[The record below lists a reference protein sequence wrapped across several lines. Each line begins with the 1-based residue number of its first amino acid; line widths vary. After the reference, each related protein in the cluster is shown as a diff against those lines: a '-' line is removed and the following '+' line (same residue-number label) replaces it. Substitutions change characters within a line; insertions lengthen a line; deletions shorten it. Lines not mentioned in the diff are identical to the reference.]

1 VLRMRFFQFSCC
13 RLPVIFFLAGM
24 VLSGC
29 VTDGRMINPYQA
41 REQREAAQQQDAAG
55 QVVAVP
61 THRDLLMPALTSIN
75 NRIYANE
82 QKLAQWRE
90 VTDTLSMIPPVQRN
104 RISACMAELIDILDG
119 YNALHSR
126 LLQQTSLESAQ
137 LLAGE
142 SLLQLNQRDMEYME
156 SGCDRLLA
164 ELRAPTSPPVTESVG
179 VVDPELIEAF
189 DKGEYD
195 RVITLY
201 SQTTGHPGQMIAPQA
216 TYLYGQA
223 LLKNHQQAEAH
234 TVFTDL
240 LTRVDSPEQGTM
252 AFDLMRVLGDVN
264 FAMGSYDEARR
275 YYADLVSMAAEHQR
289 SEQWG
294 EQQYAALQ
302 PGVLQ
307 PDERRAYSV
316 LLRNY
321 LAYTPKRDGYAVAE
335 QAEQF
340 LQTYPAS
347 RLVPSVNG
355 IHRDIREQVDDWLNR
370 GIKRIESQ
378 ANERLSRQ
386 THPDPDVVVGEA
398 GPDREIPGVD
408 SYQPAAISL
417 ADQEAL
423 QAVFDRGKA
432 QLHAKEYDLAIES
445 FTSLLDTPLA
455 EQARPLIHEAS
466 QLAAQEDRQKAADLF
481 VRATGAGD
489 LESKTALLLAS
500 RQLLQD
506 VLVKYPQSGLHD
518 KVERN
523 LSRIED
529 ELRAIDPSLIET
541 PSAGGM
547 SPIPRSPGATRP
559 QPSANLPAF
568 EY

>member
-1 VLRMRFFQFSCC
+1 MLHMRFSRW
-13 RLPVIFFLAGM
+13 RLPFVFFLAGL
-24 VLSGC
+24 VLFLFGC
-29 VTDGRMINPYQA
+29 APDGRMINPYQA
-41 REQREAAQQQDAAG
+41 REQREAVQQQDTAR
-55 QVVAVP
+55 QTVP
-61 THRDLLMPALTSIN
+61 ASTHRDLLMPALTSIN

-82 QKLAQWRE
+82 QKLSQWRE
-90 VTDTLSMIPPVQRN
+90 MTKTLSMVPPAQRN
-104 RISACMAELIDILDG
+104 RISACMTELLDILDG
-119 YNALHSR
+119 YNALHAR

-142 SLLQLNQRDMEYME
+142 SLLQLNQQDMDYME

-164 ELRAPTSPPVTESVG
+164 ELKSPMGSPVTEAMAA
-179 VVDPELIEAF
+179 VDPELIEAF
-189 DKGEYD
+189 GKGEYD

-201 SQTTGHPGQMIAPQA
+201 SQSTGQPGQSAAPQT

-223 LLKNHQQAEAH
+223 LLKNHQQAEAY
-234 TVFTDL
+234 TVFSDL
-240 LTRVDSPEQGTM
+240 LTRVDSPEQGPM
-252 AFDLMRVLGDVN
+252 VFDLMRVLGDVN
-264 FAMGSYDEARR
+264 FAMGAYDEARQ
-275 YYADLVSMAAEHQR
+275 YYADLVSLAAEHQR
-289 SEQWG
+289 NEQWG
-294 EQQYAALQ
+294 EQHYAALQ
-302 PGVLQ
+302 PGILQ

-378 ANERLSRQ
+378 ANERLSRETQ
-386 THPDPDVVVGEA
+386 PDLDAVVGE
-398 GPDREIPGVD
+398 GRQDREIAVVDPNQPGAT
-408 SYQPAAISL
+408 SS

-423 QAVFDRGKA
+423 QAVFDQGKA

-445 FTSLLDTPLA
+445 FTSLIDTPLA
-455 EQARPLIHEAS
+455 EQARPMIHEAS

-489 LESKTALLLAS
+489 PESKTALLLAS

-506 VLVKYPQSGLHD
+506 ILVKYPQSGLHD

-529 ELRAIDPSLIET
+529 ELRAIDPSLIE
-541 PSAGGM
+541 PPAAGGM
-547 SPIPRSPGATRP
+547 IPLPMSPGSSR
-559 QPSANLPAF
+559 QPIADSPAF
-568 EY
+568 